1 MYSMGLILT
10 DQQRSKLVE
19 PFPQEA
25 LTKDMSRG
33 FELTSIKAMYVIER
47 LNDVFGLGNW
57 WYIFSTPETI
67 EMGEVV
73 EVMVI
78 VKLIVSAELC
88 ENGKDFEIGQA
99 GGKKVVKNNYTD
111 ARKSAITDG
120 LTKCASILGV
130 GIDIFKGNVKADGS
144 GGVQP
149 DRTPPERA
157 TSQTKKYEPK
167 AGAGVMTKV
176 KTELHKLIESQC
188 ELAQDKKGAMENML
202 ASLTEFEK
210 DGNVVAG
217 QRSILKMSEKF
228 AKMTLSKLKKELDA
242 EFGSDSNAPEGHS
255 GIDEN
260 L

>member
-1 MYSMGLILT
+1 
-10 DQQRSKLVE
+10 
-19 PFPQEA
+19 
-25 LTKDMSRG
+25 
-33 FELTSIKAMYVIER
+33 MYVIER

-67 EMGEVV
+67 EIGEVV

-78 VKLIVSAELC
+78 VKLVISGDITQ
-88 ENGKDFEIGQA
+88 NGKDFEIGQA

-120 LTKCASILGV
+120 LTKCASILGI

-144 GGVQP
+144 GGIQP
-149 DRTPPERA
+149 DRTPPEKA
-157 TSQTKKYEPK
+157 TTQTKKYEPK
-167 AGAGVMTKV
+167 AGVGVMTKI
-176 KTELHKLIESQC
+176 KTELHKLIEGQC

-210 DGNVVAG
+210 DGKIVAG

-228 AKMTLSKLKKELDA
+228 AKMTLSKLKKELDTDLGEDLLLQDGYTKKA
-242 EFGSDSNAPEGHS
+242 TEGVPF
-255 GIDEN
+255 
-260 L
+260 